1 MSAPRYTLR
10 LSVRVLSPAS
20 VTGFDSEQHLLEGE
34 IRVTAKLIGPHLIL
48 LATGFESEA
57 EAQAYLPGLK
67 RGLWNLALVHQ
78 IAFKPSFE
86 RQHITPVP
94 DPYTA
99 ERNLAQG
106 FGMAVEGPFQPLHW
120 VIDEDGYA
128 IFKAGEGVRPLLFVE
143 ASGHVVH
150 PTDAVREALASG
162 IEGAQSASD
171 SVDER
176 LATALDLY
184 LSHFYEV
191 SIRARFLTLVT
202 VLEVLAPVT
211 EKHPAA
217 IRLVVD
223 LHRDIDDLLKTEVDP
238 DARDALEALRKEI
251 DFRREKSIRRR
262 IRCLVLDEPTLGD
275 IPQRKGLARR
285 IVDAYDLRSAMTHSG
300 AIAEEALIG
309 AFEIILA
316 VVKSVLLGRLGL
328 A

>member
-20 VTGFDSEQHLLEGE
+20 VTGFDSEQHLVEGE
-34 IRVTAKLIGPHLIL
+34 ISVTAKLVWPYLIL
-48 LATGFESEA
+48 QATGFESEA
-57 EAQAYLPGLK
+57 DAQAYLPRLK
-67 RGLWNLALVHQ
+67 SGLWNLALVHHL
-78 IAFKPSFE
+78 AFKPSFE

-94 DPYTA
+94 DPYAA
-99 ERNLAQG
+99 ERNLAQC

-120 VIDEDGYA
+120 VIDEEGYA
-128 IFKAGEGVRPLLFVE
+128 IFKAGERVRSLLFGE
-143 ASGHVVH
+143 ASGHAVH
-150 PTDAVREALASG
+150 SADAVREALASG
-162 IEGAQSASD
+162 IERTQSASD
-171 SVDER
+171 AIDEK

-184 LSHFYEV
+184 LSHFYEA

-211 EKHPAA
+211 EKHPVAV
-217 IRLVVD
+217 RLVVD

-238 DARDALEALRKEI
+238 DARDALEALRREI
-251 DFRREKSIRRR
+251 DFRKETSIRRR
-262 IRCLVLDEPTLGD
+262 IRSLVLDEPTLGD
-275 IPQRKGLARR
+275 IPQREDLARR
-285 IVDAYDLRSAMTHSG
+285 TVKAYDLRSTMTHSG

-309 AFEIILA
+309 AFEIIQA